1 MNTTTI
7 NALARKYKLAFD
19 DVRGVITRLGAEPMG
34 VGSLGKNTI
43 AFYDVAAVEPVVA
56 EYAAEKFRK
65 RAERKAQ
72 KLAKAQKPAKTSVV
86 DAGVDTRLDA
96 LFQAVDTLSVA
107 VTRLHEKLDRI
118 ESSSVVSME
127 AFQP

>member
-7 NALARKYKLAFD
+7 NALARKYKLQFD

-43 AFYDVAAVEPVVA
+43 AFYAAAAVEPVVA